1 MLTGSEAASLLT
13 AGAAIARATVT
24 RVAEDL
30 SIDVVLEG
38 TITAITCDRLETGG
52 SDTLR
57 LASGDSVLVWQSGR
71 PNDRGV
77 VLGRVGPSAAPV
89 PEDDDMPAELV
100 VEASEALVLRVGEG
114 SITLTADGRIL
125 IKGTDLVSH
134 ASRLNR
140 VKGGAVAIN

>member
-1 MLTGSEAASLLT
+1 MLTETETASLLAT
-13 AGAAIARATVT
+13 GAAITRGTV
-24 RVAEDL
+24 RRLAEDL
-30 SIDVVLEG
+30 SIDVLLDG
-38 TITAITCDRLETGG
+38 ATAAIACDRLET
-52 SDTLR
+52 SDGEWVR
-57 LASGDSVLVWQSGR
+57 LVQGDAVLVWWSGR

-77 VLGRVGPSAAPV
+77 VLGRIGPSVSPV
-89 PEDDDMPAELV
+89 QDDDGVPAEVV
-100 VEASEALVLRVGEG
+100 VEASDVLVLRVGDG